1 MSGKLQLGASSQNR
15 GKRQKLAHLVGGLG
29 LLPLVQRVRNVVRTE
44 LRILAYHRV
53 RDVVE
58 EEFDFDLALVS
69 ATPEQFRAQVAW
81 LKKEYTP
88 IRLCDVIDV
97 IAAGRPLPPKA
108 VVITFDDGYD
118 DNYHVAFPILR
129 EFGVPA
135 TFFVSTGYIDSG
147 ASYAYDW
154 LVHLFHRSGA
164 SRVVIPELRVDTS
177 MPPDR
182 CERAALAE
190 RVLDRIKALPEI
202 QQAAIIGRLEDEWS
216 IPRKPHADSRPM
228 NWGQLREMHAA
239 GMEIGSHGVHHWMLA
254 QLPHDEMAAELAGSR
269 STLERE
275 LESPAQV
282 ISYPVGGPDAYNDA
296 VIAEARAQ
304 KFAIGC
310 SYVSGSNP
318 WPLVD
323 PYALLRLPV
332 ERYMDPV
339 WFKGMLA
346 WPELFSHRSRRR
358 AG

>member
-1 MSGKLQLGASSQNR
+1 MSAKLQLGASSQR
-15 GKRQKLAHLVGGLG
+15 HGKRQQLAHLVGGLG
-29 LLPLVQRVRNVVRTE
+29 LLPLVQRVRNMVRTE

-58 EEFDFDLALVS
+58 EQFDFDLALVS

-88 IRLCDVIDV
+88 VRLCDVIAC
-97 IAAGRPLPPKA
+97 INAERALPPKA
-108 VVITFDDGYD
+108 AVITFDDGYD

-129 EFGVPA
+129 ELGVPA

-147 ASYAYDW
+147 APYAYDW
-154 LVHLFHRSGA
+154 LVHMFHCSKA
-164 SRVVIPELRVDTS
+164 HQVVIPELRIETP
-177 MPPDR
+177 MPAER
-182 CERAALAE
+182 GARAALAE
-190 RVLDRIKALPEI
+190 RVLDRIKTLPEAG
-202 QQAAIIGRLEDEWS
+202 QAAVMRRLEDDWS
-216 IPRKPHADSRPM
+216 IAPAPHPDSRPM
-228 NWGQLREMHAA
+228 TWDQLREMQAA

-254 QLPHDEMAAELAGSR
+254 RLPHDVMIAEVAGSR
-269 STLERE
+269 ATLERE
-275 LESPAQV
+275 LGVPAQV
-282 ISYPVGGPDAYNDA
+282 ISYPVGGPDAYSDA
-296 VIAEARAQ
+296 VVDEVRAQ
-304 KFAIGC
+304 KFGIGC

-318 WPLVD
+318 WPLAD

-332 ERYMDPV
+332 ERYMDTV